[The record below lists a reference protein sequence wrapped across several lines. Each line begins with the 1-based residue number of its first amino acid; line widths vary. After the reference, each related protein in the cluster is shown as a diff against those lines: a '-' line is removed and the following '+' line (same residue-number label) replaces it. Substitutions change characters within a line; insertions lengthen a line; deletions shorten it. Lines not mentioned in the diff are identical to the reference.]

1 MKAMKKAIALL
12 LLVVAGPFYVIASPE
27 HVPAPAAQ
35 AALERAKALDTQ
47 KQTAEA
53 LAAFFQAIEA
63 DPDFLAAHDE
73 LEEAMSNWRVEAH
86 SQKDPKLKSQAGEM
100 RKTVDLKYKEWERRF
115 PNSVGIPYGMGVQ
128 LAGRENPGA
137 RPYLLKA
144 AARDPDNAK
153 IYSMLSQD
161 AQRWGDKNASL
172 EYIHKASQL
181 DPKNPDYAFYYA
193 NDLKSADPSQGQAA
207 MLDVAKR
214 FPTSERGAQALYW
227 LAFQAPDDAKRI
239 AILEQLRQQFPPEK
253 FNWSA
258 DGMSDLF
265 DAYLRVDPR
274 KAVKLAQEMQGD
286 KGSEKGSEKVSK
298 EWAARADFA
307 QTYIQVNQK
316 VAAGKAEDA
325 VALLDK
331 LSANPRSSNAAM
343 LVRLKAQ
350 VMIKAG
356 QSQGAYASL
365 LKQQARWPE
374 DATRAALEVTGKQ
387 LNKTADQVR
396 ADLKGVL
403 DAQASIAPP
412 FNLQQYGSAGTVSLA
427 KLRGKVVLLTFWFP
441 GCGPCRAE
449 FPHFEAVMQQF
460 RNKDVVYLGINVLRD
475 QDEYVLPFMAKTQY
489 SFLPLKSTPDA
500 EVGGK
505 ETVDYK
511 VRAEPTNFVI
521 DPKGRI
527 VYRDFM
533 IDDADGE
540 SVVKHMIKSVLNN
553 SPRAVRNAEG
563 S

>member
-1 MKAMKKAIALL
+1 MKVMKKAVALL
-12 LLVVAGPFYVIASPE
+12 FLVVAAPFYVIASPE

-47 KQTAEA
+47 KQPAES

-73 LEEAMSNWRVEAH
+73 LEKAMSNWRFAAH
-86 SQKDPKLKSQAGEM
+86 QQKDPKPKSQADEM
-100 RKTVDLKYKEWERRF
+100 RKAVDLKYKEWERRF

-128 LAGRENPGA
+128 LAGREDPGA

-161 AQRWGDKNASL
+161 AERWGDKKASL
-172 EYIHKASQL
+172 EYMHKASQL
-181 DPKNPDYAFYYA
+181 DPQNPDYAFYYA
-193 NDLKSADPSQGQAA
+193 NDLKSADPSHGEAA
-207 MLDVAKR
+207 MLDIAKR
-214 FPTSERGAQALYW
+214 FPTSARGAQALYW
-227 LAFQAPDDAKRI
+227 LADKAPDDAKRI
-239 AILEQLRQQFPPEK
+239 SILEQLRQQFPPEK
-253 FNWSA
+253 FSWSA
-258 DGMSDLF
+258 NGMSDLF
-265 DAYLRVDPR
+265 DAYLRIDPL
-274 KAVKLAQEMQGD
+274 KAVKLAQEMH
-286 KGSEKGSEKVSK
+286 SEKGSEKGSK
-298 EWAARADFA
+298 EWAARADLA

-325 VALLDK
+325 MALLDK
-331 LSANPRSSNAAM
+331 LSANRYSSNAAM

-374 DATRAALEVTGKQ
+374 DATRAALEITGKQ
-387 LNKTADQVR
+387 LNKTAGRVR
-396 ADLKGVL
+396 ADLKGAL
-403 DAQASIAPP
+403 DANAKVAPP

-460 RNKDVVYLGINVLRD
+460 RQKDVVYLGINVLRD

-489 SFLPLKSTPDA
+489 SFLPLKSTPNA
-500 EVGGK
+500 KIGGK
-505 ETVDYK
+505 ETEDYK
-511 VRAEPTNFVI
+511 VRGEPTNFVI

-527 VYRDFM
+527 VYRNFT
-533 IDDADGE
+533 IEDADGE
-540 SVVKHMIKSVLNN
+540 SVVKHMIESVLVSNR
-553 SPRAVRNAEG
+553 RAGAEPG
-563 S
+563 A

>member
-1 MKAMKKAIALL
+1 MKVMKKAVALL
-12 LLVVAGPFYVIASPE
+12 FLVVAAPLYIIASPK
-27 HVPAPAAQ
+27 HVPVPAAQ

-47 KQTAEA
+47 KQPAEA

-73 LEEAMSNWRVEAH
+73 LEESMSRWRVAAYQ
-86 SQKDPKLKSQAGEM
+86 QKDPKLNTQSDEM
-100 RKTVDLKYKEWERRF
+100 RKTVDLKYQEWERRF
-115 PNSVGIPYGMGVQ
+115 PDSLGIPYGMGVQ
-128 LAGRENPGA
+128 LVGREDPGA
-137 RPYLLKA
+137 KPYLLKA
-144 AARDPDNAK
+144 AARDPNNAK
-153 IYSMLSQD
+153 VYSMLSQD
-161 AQRWGDKNASL
+161 AQRWGDKKTSL
-172 EYIHKASQL
+172 EYMHKASL
-181 DPKNPDYAFYYA
+181 LEPLNSDYAFYYA
-193 NDLKSADPSQGQAA
+193 SDLNSADPSQGQEA
-207 MLDVAKR
+207 MLEVAKR
-214 FPTSERGAQALYW
+214 FPASERGAQALYW

-239 AILEQLRQQFPPEK
+239 AILEQLRKQFPPQK
-253 FNWSA
+253 FSWSA

-265 DAYLRVDPR
+265 DAYLRVDPL
-274 KAVKLAQEMQGD
+274 KAVKLAQEMQG
-286 KGSEKGSEKVSK
+286 EKGSK

-331 LSANPRSSNAAM
+331 LSANRHSSNAAM

-374 DATRAALEVTGKQ
+374 DATRAALESAGKQ
-387 LNKTADQVR
+387 LNKSAGQVH
-396 ADLKGVL
+396 ADLKGALYANVK
-403 DAQASIAPP
+403 IAPP

-441 GCGPCRAE
+441 GCGPCRGE

-460 RNKDVVYLGINVLRD
+460 RQKDVVYLGINVLRD

-500 EVGGK
+500 NIGGK
-505 ETVDYK
+505 EAADYK
-511 VRAEPTNFVI
+511 VRGEPENFVI
-521 DPKGRI
+521 DRKGRI
-527 VYRDFM
+527 VYTGFR

-540 SVVKHMIKSVLNN
+540 PVVKHMIESVL
-553 SPRAVRNAEG
+553 
-563 S
+563 

>member
-1 MKAMKKAIALL
+1 MKVMKKAIALL
-12 LLVVAGPFYVIASPE
+12 LLAVAAPFYVIASPE
-27 HVPAPAAQ
+27 HAPVPAAQ

-47 KQTAEA
+47 KQPAEA
-53 LAAFFQAIEA
+53 LAAFFQAIET

-100 RKTVDLKYKEWERRF
+100 RKAVDLKYKEWERRF

-161 AQRWGDKNASL
+161 AARWGDKKASL

-286 KGSEKGSEKVSK
+286 KGSEKGSEKISK

-500 EVGGK
+500 EIGGK

-553 SPRAVRNAEG
+553 SPRAGVEPGA
-563 S
+563 

>member
-1 MKAMKKAIALL
+1 MKLMKKAIALL
-12 LLVVAGPFYVIASPE
+12 FLAAAAPLYVLASPE

-47 KQTAEA
+47 KQPAEA

-73 LEEAMSNWRVEAH
+73 LEEAMSNWRFAAH
-86 SQKDPKLKSQAGEM
+86 QQKDPKPKSQDDEI
-100 RKTVDLKYKEWERRF
+100 RKTVDLKYKEWEGRF
-115 PNSVGIPYGMGVQ
+115 PNSAGIPYGMGVQ

-161 AQRWGDKNASL
+161 AERWGDKKASL

-207 MLDVAKR
+207 MLDIAKR

-239 AILEQLRQQFPPEK
+239 AILDQLRKQFPPEK

-274 KAVKLAQEMQGD
+274 RAVKLAQEMQG
-286 KGSEKGSEKVSK
+286 EKGSKA
-298 EWAARADFA
+298 WTARADFA
-307 QTYIQVNQK
+307 QTYIQVNEK
-316 VAAGKAEDA
+316 VAAGKAEEA

-331 LSANPRSSNAAM
+331 LSANPRSSNVAM
-343 LVRLKAQ
+343 LARLKAQ

-374 DATRAALEVTGKQ
+374 DATRAALEIAGKR
-387 LNKTADQVR
+387 LNKTAEQVR
-396 ADLKGVL
+396 ADLKGIL

-412 FNLQQYGSAGTVSLA
+412 FDLPQYGSAGTVSLA

-460 RNKDVVYLGINVLRD
+460 RQKDVVYLGINVLRD

-500 EVGGK
+500 KIVGK
-505 ETVDYK
+505 ETADYK
-511 VRAEPTNFVI
+511 VRGEPANFVI

-527 VYRDFM
+527 VYRDFV

-540 SVVKHMIKSVLNN
+540 SVVKHMIESVLNS
-553 SPRAVRNAEG
+553 SPRAGAEPG
-563 S
+563 A

>member
-1 MKAMKKAIALL
+1 MKVMKKAVALL
-12 LLVVAGPFYVIASPE
+12 FLVVAAPFYVIASPE
-27 HVPAPAAQ
+27 HVAAPAAQ
-35 AALERAKALDTQ
+35 AALERAKGLDTQ
-47 KQTAEA
+47 KQPAEA
-53 LAAFFQAIEA
+53 LAAFIEAIEA
-63 DPDFLAAHDE
+63 DPDFLAAHE
-73 LEEAMSNWRVEAH
+73 QLEESMSRWRSAAH
-86 SQKDPKLKSQAGEM
+86 SQKDPKVKSQPEEM

-115 PNSVGIPYGMGVQ
+115 PDSVGIPYGMGVQ
-128 LAGRENPGA
+128 LVGREDPGA

-144 AARDPDNAK
+144 AARDPNNAK
-153 IYSMLSQD
+153 IYEMLSFD
-161 AQRWGDKNASL
+161 AERWGDKKAAL
-172 EYIHKASQL
+172 EYIHKASLL
-181 DPKNPDYAFYYA
+181 DPQNPTYAFYYA
-193 NDLKSADPSQGQAA
+193 NGLNSADPSHWEAA

-214 FPTSERGAQALYW
+214 FPTSDRGAQALYW
-227 LAFQAPDDAKRI
+227 LADKAPDDARRI
-239 AILEQLRQQFPPEK
+239 AILKQMREQFPPEK
-253 FNWSA
+253 FMWSA

-274 KAVKLAQEMQGD
+274 KAVKLAQEMQR
-286 KGSEKGSEKVSK
+286 EKGSDKGSK
-298 EWAARADFA
+298 EWAAHADLA

-356 QSQGAYASL
+356 QLQGAYASL
-365 LKQQARWPE
+365 VKQQARWPE
-374 DATRAALEVTGKQ
+374 GATRAALEITGKQ
-387 LNKTADQVR
+387 LNKTTGQVR
-396 ADLKGVL
+396 ADLKGAL
-403 DAQASIAPP
+403 DANAKMAPP
-412 FNLQQYGSAGTVSLA
+412 FNLQQYGTDSTVSLA

-500 EVGGK
+500 NIGGK
-505 ETVDYK
+505 ETADYK

-521 DPKGRI
+521 DPEGRI

-533 IDDADGE
+533 VDDADGE
-540 SVVKHMIKSVLNN
+540 SVVKHMIESVLN
-553 SPRAVRNAEG
+553 SGRRAGVERGA
-563 S
+563 

>member
-1 MKAMKKAIALL
+1 MKVMKKAIALL
-12 LLVVAGPFYVIASPE
+12 LLAVAAPFYVIASPE

-47 KQTAEA
+47 KQPAEA

-86 SQKDPKLKSQAGEM
+86 SQKDPKLKSQADEM

-128 LAGRENPGA
+128 LAGREDPGA

-161 AQRWGDKNASL
+161 AERWGDKKASL

-274 KAVKLAQEMQGD
+274 KAVKLAQEMQG
-286 KGSEKGSEKVSK
+286 EKGSKA
-298 EWAARADFA
+298 WATRAAFA
-307 QTYIQVNQK
+307 QTYIEVNQK
-316 VAAGKAEDA
+316 VATGKAEDA

-374 DATRAALEVTGKQ
+374 DATRAALEITGKQ

-396 ADLKGVL
+396 ADLKGAL
-403 DAQASIAPP
+403 DANAKLAPP

-427 KLRGKVVLLTFWFP
+427 KLHGKVVLLTFWFP

-460 RNKDVVYLGINVLRD
+460 REKDVVYLGINVGRD
-475 QDEYVLPFMAKTQY
+475 QDEYVLPFMAKTRY
-489 SFLPLKSTPDA
+489 SFLPLKSTPNA
-500 EVGGK
+500 NIEGK
-505 ETVDYK
+505 EAADYK
-511 VRAEPTNFVI
+511 VRGEPTNFVI

-540 SVVKHMIKSVLNN
+540 SVVKHMIESVLNS
-553 SPRAVRNAEG
+553 SPKAGAEPG
-563 S
+563 A

>member
-1 MKAMKKAIALL
+1 MKVMKKASALL
-12 LLVVAGPFYVIASPE
+12 FLMVAAPLYVLASPE

-47 KQTAEA
+47 KQPAEA
-53 LAAFFQAIEA
+53 LAAFFEAIEA
-63 DPDFLAAHDE
+63 DPDFLAAHKE
-73 LEEAMSNWRVEAH
+73 LEESMSRWRAASH
-86 SQKDPKLKSQAGEM
+86 QQKDPKLKSQADEM

-115 PNSVGIPYGMGVQ
+115 PDSVGIPYGMGVQ
-128 LAGRENPGA
+128 LAGREDPGA
-137 RPYLLKA
+137 KPYLLKA
-144 AARDPDNAK
+144 AARDPNNAE
-153 IYSMLSQD
+153 IYSMLCFD
-161 AQRWGDKNASL
+161 AQRWGDKKASL
-172 EYIHKASQL
+172 EYMHKASLL
-181 DPKNPDYAFYYA
+181 DPQNPDYAFYYA
-193 NDLKSADPSQGQAA
+193 NSLNSEDPSRGQAA

-214 FPTSERGAQALYW
+214 FPTSGRGAQALYW
-227 LAFQAPDDAKRI
+227 LAVKAPDDAKRI

-253 FNWSA
+253 FSWSA
-258 DGMSDLF
+258 DGMSNLF
-265 DAYLRVDPR
+265 DAYLRVNPR
-274 KAVKLAQEMQGD
+274 KAVKLAQEMQGG
-286 KGSEKGSEKVSK
+286 KGSK
-298 EWAARADFA
+298 EWAAREELA

-331 LSANPRSSNAAM
+331 LSANRGSSNAAM

-350 VMIKAG
+350 VMIKTG

-365 LKQQARWPE
+365 LKQQAHWPE
-374 DATRAALEVTGKQ
+374 DATRAALEITGRQ
-387 LNKTADQVR
+387 LNKTADHIR

-403 DAQASIAPP
+403 DAQAKIAPP
-412 FNLQQYGSAGTVSLA
+412 FNLQEYGSAGTVSLA

-460 RNKDVVYLGINVLRD
+460 RQKDVVYLGINVLRD

-500 EVGGK
+500 KIGGK
-505 ETVDYK
+505 ETEDYK
-511 VRAEPTNFVI
+511 VRGEPTNFVI

-533 IDDADGE
+533 IDDAGGE
-540 SVVKHMIKSVLNN
+540 SVVKHMIESVLN
-553 SPRAVRNAEG
+553 SSRRAGEEPSA
-563 S
+563 